1 MESSHVISI
10 ANEEDNNNNDNNIAQ
25 MKNETNTHLE
35 KNKNLSFVPITSNP
49 KDKNNKQIKSDH
61 DIKKMVHS
69 IKVGI
74 SLVLVSLLYILNPL
88 FDQVGENAMWAI
100 MTVVVISEFNAGIY
114 FH

>member
-10 ANEEDNNNNDNNIAQ
+10 ANEEDNNNSNNNIAQ
-25 MKNETNTHLE
+25 MKKDTNTHLG
-35 KNKNLSFVPITSNP
+35 KNKNLSIVPITSNP

-61 DIKKMVHS
+61 DIKKMIHS

>member
-10 ANEEDNNNNDNNIAQ
+10 ANEEDSNNNNIAQ
-25 MKNETNTHLE
+25 MKKETNTHLE
-35 KNKNLSFVPITSNP
+35 KNNNLSLVPITSYP

-61 DIKKMVHS
+61 DIKKMIHS